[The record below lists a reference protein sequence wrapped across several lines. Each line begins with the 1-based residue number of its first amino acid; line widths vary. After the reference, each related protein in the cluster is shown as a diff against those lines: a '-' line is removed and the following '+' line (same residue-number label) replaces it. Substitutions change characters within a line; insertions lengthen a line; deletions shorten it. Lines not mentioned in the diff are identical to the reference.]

1 MAMPSQ
7 PNQPYQPDRPYQGP
21 PAQPYE
27 DQPSHPQVNAQK
39 LWAGGAASA
48 VVAALVAL
56 VGILVFRGL
65 FDIPILAPERDGVWG
80 GAGTAQMMIGAAVCA
95 LAATALMHLLLISTP
110 RAQMFFTWTV
120 GLLTVAAALAPFAT
134 DASLD
139 SKIATAVLNLVVGL
153 AILSLVSGVARTAVI
168 RAPYRA
174 RTVRPQPG
182 TGL

>member
-1 MAMPSQ
+1 MTTQ
-7 PNQPYQPDRPYQGP
+7 PFQ
-21 PAQPYE
+21 

-65 FDIPILAPERDGVWG
+65 FDVPVLAPESNGVWG
-80 GAGTAQMMIGAAVCA
+80 GAGTVQLMVGAAVCA
-95 LAATALMHLLLISTP
+95 LLATALIHLLLISTP
-110 RAQMFFTWTV
+110 RAQMFFSWTV

-134 DASLD
+134 DANLD
-139 SKIATAVLNLVVGL
+139 SKVATAILNLVIGL
-153 AILSLVSGVARTAVI
+153 AILSLVSGVARTAVV

-174 RTVRPQPG
+174 RPVRPQPG